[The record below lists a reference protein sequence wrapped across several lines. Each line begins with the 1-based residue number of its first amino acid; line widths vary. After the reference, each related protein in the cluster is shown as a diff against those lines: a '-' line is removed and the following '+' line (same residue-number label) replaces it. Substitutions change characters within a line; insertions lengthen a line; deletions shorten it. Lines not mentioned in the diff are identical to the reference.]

1 MVLGSFDADPKKG
14 VLSLYVDSRV
24 SVVTE
29 EAKQWVAVTVLV
41 FRGDRVLAMQ
51 RASAEAAGA
60 GIWEG
65 ISGRVEA
72 DEDPLA
78 AAKRE
83 VVEESGLRVR
93 VRPRPVDTYAARR
106 RGEPM
111 TVIVFRAEHEGGEVV
126 LSLEHDAYRWC
137 SLEELTELGVP
148 ARLIEAAHR
157 ARKVV

>member
-1 MVLGSFDADPKKG
+1 MVLGSFDTDPKKG

>member
-14 VLSLYVDSRV
+14 VVSLYVDSRG
-24 SVVTE
+24 SAVTE
-29 EAKQWVAVTVLV
+29 EAKQWVAITVLV
-41 FRGDRVLAMQ
+41 FRDDRVLTMQ

-60 GIWEG
+60 GLWEG

-137 SLEELTELGVP
+137 ALEELIELGVP

-157 ARKVV
+157 ARNVV

>member
-1 MVLGSFDADPKKG
+1 
-14 VLSLYVDSRV
+14 
-24 SVVTE
+24 VTQ

-51 RASAEAAGA
+51 RASTEAAGA
-60 GIWEG
+60 GLWEG

-72 DEDPLA
+72 DEDPLVA
-78 AAKRE
+78 AERE

-106 RGEPM
+106 GGEPM
-111 TVIVFRAEHEGGEVV
+111 TVIVFRAEHEAGEVV
-126 LSLEHDAYRWC
+126 LSVEHDAHRWC
-137 SLEELTELGVP
+137 ELDELTELGVP

-157 ARKVV
+157 AKTIV